1 MKKLHYILAPFMAA
15 AVLVSCNTQPAGPTD
30 AELTAQVDAKVEEV
44 KAKLKSDCDANL
56 RNAATM
62 MKDSMM
68 LSATATPA
76 PAAAKPAP
84 VATKPTPKPTPK
96 PAPAPVKPTP
106 KPEAPKPTP
115 APDKPKGLQ
124 GLSDQNKQNQPG
136 GGGLKGLSDQEKAKA
151 VESGKKG
158 GLKGLSD
165 QNK

>member
-56 RNAATM
+56 RNAASM
-62 MKDSMM
+62 MKDSILM
-68 LSATATPA
+68 SAATTTA

-84 VATKPTPKPTPK
+84 VAAKPTPKPTPK

-106 KPEAPKPTP
+106 APVKPTP
-115 APDKPKGLQ
+115 AQVQAQAQKDRFDNNGQVKVTAEKTKEQQDRFNNNGAVKPTE
-124 GLSDQNKQNQPG
+124 NKTQPNF
-136 GGGLKGLSDQEKAKA
+136 SII
-151 VESGKKG
+151 V
-158 GLKGLSD
+158 
-165 QNK
+165 